1 MQSMKISIYTFL
13 PPPISHQLFPAPFH
27 SVFVPSQLLLDP
39 DVAFALFRF
48 LPAGVLSRFLAG
60 VLSFF
65 K

>member
-1 MQSMKISIYTFL
+1 
-13 PPPISHQLFPAPFH
+13 
-27 SVFVPSQLLLDP
+27 VFVPSQLLLDP